1 MIDRNVDTI
10 RKELLKRS
18 KEGIKKYG
26 TTTCRNDLSFEQWC
40 QHAKEEALDQA
51 IYLEQARF
59 EYVQQ
64 IERKIGLILFLND
77 NAKSMSNKLYSELFI
92 KIVNL

>member
-18 KEGIKKYG
+18 KDGMKKYG

-64 IERKIGLILFLND
+64 IERKLDLIYYLNQ
-77 NAKSMSNKLYSELFI
+77 NAKAITKDLYRELFA

>member
-1 MIDRNVDTI
+1 MIDRNVDAI

-18 KEGIKKYG
+18 KQGIKKYG

-64 IERKIGLILFLND
+64 IDRKIDLIRYLNEV
-77 NAKSMSNKLYSELFI
+77 AKSIPNKVHRELFE
-92 KIVNL
+92 KIINL